1 MMQKDHKGKTQI
13 ITFGCRLN
21 RYESEVMS
29 QHAEQLDNVVVVNT
43 CAVTAEAERQA
54 KQAIRRLNRNDGT
67 KRIIVTGCAAQLN
80 PEKWSSLPG
89 VRQVLGNEDKLQGK
103 NWTEEALSR
112 GNQVSDIMSVKKTAA
127 QIVTDFTGRTRAFVQ
142 IQQGCDHRCTFCVI
156 PFGRG
161 PSRSVTV
168 KGVVDQVKALVQQ
181 HYNEIVLTGVDIAS
195 WGKDLPQ
202 KGVLGDLCQAILKEV
217 PELKRLRLSSID
229 PVGMDPVL
237 WDLMVEEKRFMPHLH
252 LSVQAG
258 SDMILKRMKR
268 RHSTKDVELLVERL
282 RSVRSDIGLSADII
296 AGFPTEDSVYF
307 QETYDFLKAV
317 AIPYLHIFPY
327 SERKGTPAA
336 QMPAVA
342 VSVRK
347 ERAAQL
353 RDLGAEIASA
363 YHESLVHKTVSVL
376 METGDRGHSEQFSTA
391 TLTGSTAIPGEILT
405 ARVIAGNSDGIIVER
420 M

>member
-1 MMQKDHKGKTQI
+1 M
-13 ITFGCRLN
+13 LL
-21 RYESEVMS
+21 
-29 QHAEQLDNVVVVNT
+29 QL
-43 CAVTAEAERQA
+43 RP
-54 KQAIRRLNRNDGT
+54 ND
-67 KRIIVTGCAAQLN
+67 KPTGCAAQLN

-89 VRQVLGNEDKLQGK
+89 VQKILGNEDKLK
-103 NWTEEALSR
+103 EENWTEKALYL
-112 GNQVSDIMSVKKTAA
+112 GNQVSDIMAVKKNAS

-142 IQQGCDHRCTFCVI
+142 IQQGCNHRCTFCII

-161 PSRSVTV
+161 PSRSISIEE
-168 KGVVDQVKALVQQ
+168 VVDQVKVLTQQ

-202 KGVLGDLCQAILKEV
+202 KGSLGDLCKEILYQV
-217 PELKRLRLSSID
+217 SGLKRLRLSSID
-229 PVGMDPVL
+229 PVGIDPVL
-237 WDLMVEEKRFMPHLH
+237 WELIAEEPRFMPHLH

-258 SDMILKRMKR
+258 SAMILKRMKR
-268 RHSTKDVELLVERL
+268 RHLTRDVGLLVGQL

-296 AGFPTEDSVYF
+296 AGFPTENDFYF
-307 QETYDFLKAV
+307 QETYDFLKTV

-347 ERAAQL
+347 ERASQL
-353 RDLGAEIASA
+353 RILGAKLANSH
-363 YHESLVHKTVSVL
+363 HESFVNKTVSIL
-376 METGDRGHSEQFSTA
+376 METPDRGYSEQFAAA
-391 TLTGSTAIPGEILT
+391 TLIGSEAIPGEIIA

-420 M
+420 I